1 MSKPQK
7 RWPEMMVAYIHSDDS
22 PRSEEQCKRILE
34 MIQIEEEQINVLPAS
49 EAASLNVNSTDSLIF
64 GGLAAYPEGV
74 RNDSAPWETILGKNI
89 PVWAFEAGVAVLLSE
104 PETLKRLDTPEILRI
119 RLTNEG
125 KKDTIF
131 STMDDLFYS
140 ACYFEPFTLFNRD
153 CGIPLAETHNGQ
165 VVAFRKPDQH
175 VYGTL
180 FHPHRYKSLVY
191 RFFRKFVAQPELL
204 A

>member
-1 MSKPQK
+1 
-7 RWPEMMVAYIHSDDS
+7 MMVTYIHSDDG
-22 PRSEEQCKRILE
+22 PFSEEQYKRVLE
-34 MIQIEEEQINVLPAS
+34 MIQIEEEQINVLPVSKAD
-49 EAASLNVNSTDSLIF
+49 SLNLNSTDSLIF
-64 GGLAAYPEGV
+64 GGLTAYPESV
-74 RNDSAPWETILGKNI
+74 RNDTDPWKTILGKDL
-89 PVWAFEAGVAVLLSE
+89 PVWAFEAGASVLLSE
-104 PETLKRLDTPEILRI
+104 QEILKRLDTPEILRI
-119 RLTNEG
+119 RLTDEG

-153 CGIPLAETHNGQ
+153 WGIPLAETHAGQ

-180 FHPHRYKSLVY
+180 FHPYRYKSLVY
-191 RFFRKFVAQPELL
+191 RFFKKFVAQPELL

>member
-7 RWPEMMVAYIHSDDS
+7 RWPEMMVTYIHSDES
-22 PRSEEQCKRILE
+22 TRAEKQYQQILE
-34 MIQIEEEQINVLPAS
+34 MVQIEEEQITVLPVKKS
-49 EAASLNVNSTDSLIF
+49 DSLDLDPTDSLLF
-64 GGLAAYPEGV
+64 GGLTRYPGNV
-74 RNDSAPWETILGKNI
+74 RSSAEPWETILEKDI
-89 PVWAFEAGVAVLLSE
+89 PIWAFEAGTAVLLSD
-104 PETLKRLDTPEILRI
+104 PEMLRRLPVPEIMRI
-119 RLTNEG
+119 RLTSEG

-140 ACYFEPFTLFNRD
+140 ACYFQPFTLFNRD
-153 CGIPLAETHNGQ
+153 CGIPLAETEDGQ

-180 FHPHRYKSLVY
+180 FHPYRYKSMVY

>member
-1 MSKPQK
+1 
-7 RWPEMMVAYIHSDDS
+7 MMVTYIHSDDS
-22 PRSEEQCKRILE
+22 PRSEEQRKRLLE
-34 MIQIEEEQINVLPAS
+34 MIQIEEEQITALPVGDAD
-49 EAASLNVNSTDSLIF
+49 SLNLNSTDSLIF
-64 GGLAAYPEGV
+64 GGLAAYPESV
-74 RNDSAPWETILGKNI
+74 RNDSIPWKTILGNDM
-89 PVWAFEAGVAVLLSE
+89 PVWAFESGVAVLLLE
-104 PETLKRLDTPEILRI
+104 QDTLRRLDTPEILRI
-119 RLTNEG
+119 RLTDEG

-153 CGIPLAETHNGQ
+153 CGIPLAETHAGQ

-180 FHPHRYKSLVY
+180 FHPYRYKSLVY